1 MCSLLASGRPNGFL
15 PCPQVSVVIEDRNDN
30 APRFGGSASVRIAVP
45 ENVATGSAIY
55 TAHATDS
62 DAGANGEVRY
72 ELAASTHE
80 TTYFRVDRV
89 RGTVSLVHGLDYET
103 VHRLTVTVVARDSG
117 SPPLSGNMTLVVDV
131 QDVND
136 NAPAFER
143 PHYAATVPESS
154 PVDSQVSHRGLSVSH
169 LISGD
174 RRGHGRVARTG
185 LSKNVFDD

>member
-1 MCSLLASGRPNGFL
+1 MN
-15 PCPQVSVVIEDRNDN
+15 VVVEDRNDN
-30 APRFGGSASVRIAVP
+30 APRFGGSGSVRIAVP

-55 TAHATDS
+55 TAHATDP

-80 TTYFRVDRV
+80 PTYFRVDRG

-143 PHYAATVPESS
+143 PRYAATVPESL
-154 PVDSQVSHRGLSVSH
+154 PVDSQVSQPTPRPTGFRHVS
-169 LISGD
+169 
-174 RRGHGRVARTG
+174 RVARTG
-185 LSKNVFDD
+185 FSKNVFSGCVFFFSILLRTMRHAQ